1 MIIFIIKKNSHE
13 SFLILFIIF
22 KNWSEV
28 INDTIKN
35 CWNHVKILSNIED
48 DLILDKDLIPDDNLM
63 LDEELNEAIKALHL
77 PNIMQV
83 KEFLTIPE
91 EDIVYDIPNMLEF
104 VDMFKNGSV
113 NHPDE
118 IDDSTEIEIISVSNA
133 LQSLKTLNLFLLQ
146 QEKASEQVKLV
157 GKIEKFSKKEQINS
171 MQQTTIDRYFR

>member
-1 MIIFIIKKNSHE
+1 MNVLQAIQYIIQSWNEITA
-13 SFLILFIIF
+13 
-22 KNWSEV
+22 
-28 INDTIKN
+28 DTIKN
-35 CWNHVKILSNIED
+35 CWNHVKILSDAIFYEEDDLMLDD
-48 DLILDKDLIPDDNLM
+48 DLILDDDLM
-63 LDEELNEAIKALHL
+63 LDDELNEAIKALHL
-77 PNIMQV
+77 PNMMQV

-91 EDIVYDIPNMLEF
+91 EDIVYDIPNISEF
-104 VDMFKNGSV
+104 VDMFKNGPV

-157 GKIEKFSKKEQINS
+157 GKIEKFIKKEQINS